1 MTNKGC
7 ISSLINRTEKKGE
20 GWYRCILE
28 RNIKLSLCECLG
40 LVNEYRKGPE
50 ASVKSSKSSNGHCWA
65 AGGFPRL
72 ETLYMHAHRD
82 GQSSKCPTGWL
93 CLGKGTHLRG

>member
-7 ISSLINRTEKKGE
+7 VRSLINRTEKKGD

-40 LVNEYRKGPE
+40 RVNEYRKGPE
-50 ASVKSSKSSNGHCWA
+50 ASVKSSISSKDTIEQTVEA

-72 ETLYMHAHRD
+72 ETL
-82 GQSSKCPTGWL
+82 
-93 CLGKGTHLRG
+93 